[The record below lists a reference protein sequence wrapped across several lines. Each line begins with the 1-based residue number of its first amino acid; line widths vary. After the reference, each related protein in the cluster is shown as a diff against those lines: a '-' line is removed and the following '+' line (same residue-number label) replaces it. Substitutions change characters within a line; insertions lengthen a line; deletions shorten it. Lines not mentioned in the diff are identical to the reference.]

1 MKDLNKKTPYLVVDG
16 VVIRDKEILL
26 VRRKKKSF
34 EPFEGY
40 WALPGGFV
48 ERGETLKEAVTR
60 EVLEE
65 TGIKAIPEKIIGI
78 YDDPKRDPRGHMVS
92 VVFLCTPK
100 RGRLKPQPEEVTE
113 TRFFSVQE
121 IRKLKIAFDHRKI
134 INNALKMQKEKI

>member
-1 MKDLNKKTPYLVVDG
+1 MERKTPYLVADAF
-16 VVIRDKEILL
+16 VIKNKEILL
-26 VRRKKKSF
+26 VRREKKPF

-48 ERGETLKEAVTR
+48 ERGEILKKAVAR

-65 TGIKAIPEKIIGI
+65 TGLKVVPHEIIGI

-92 VVFLCTPK
+92 VVFLCSVK
-100 RGRLKPQPEEVTE
+100 GGRLKPQLEEVSDV
-113 TRFFSVQE
+113 RFFSSQE

-134 INNALKMQKEKI
+134 IGDALKLKRRKT

>member
-1 MKDLNKKTPYLVVDG
+1 MDVKTPYLVVDA
-16 VVIRDKEILL
+16 VVIKNKEILL
-26 VRRKKKSF
+26 VRREKKPF

-48 ERGETLKEAVTR
+48 ERGEILKKAVSR

-65 TGIKAIPEKIIGI
+65 TGIKVTPRKIIGI

-92 VVFLCTPK
+92 AVFLCTPK
-100 RGRLKPQPEEVTE
+100 GGKLKPQKEEVKE
-113 TRFFSVQE
+113 IRFFPVTE

-134 INNALKMQKEKI
+134 INDALKLQRRKS